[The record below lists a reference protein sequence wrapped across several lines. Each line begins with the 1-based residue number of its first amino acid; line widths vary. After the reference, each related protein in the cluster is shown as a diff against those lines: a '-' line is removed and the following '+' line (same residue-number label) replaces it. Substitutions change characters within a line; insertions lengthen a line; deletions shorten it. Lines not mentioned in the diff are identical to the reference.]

1 MLTFEQEQFQG
12 TNGIIEKLKVG
23 PAASRTSM
31 GQALLIARADATMMR
46 LARTASLPSTRC
58 DAIATQALPFQK
70 VEHKISTLDA
80 QPSSP
85 SQASILVLVTGQLVV
100 DDSPNPL
107 SYSQSFQLIPE
118 GETYYVCVY
127 PGIGWSHRPALN
139 PCYCSC
145 LLRLLLLA

>member
-1 MLTFEQEQFQG
+1 MGDINAIAKQFTEFYYATFDSNRHDLSALYRDHSMLTFEQEQFQG
-12 TNGIIEKLKVG
+12 TNGIIEKLK
-23 PAASRTSM
+23 
-31 GQALLIARADATMMR
+31 
-46 LARTASLPSTRC
+46 
-58 DAIATQALPFQK
+58 ALPFQK

-118 GETYYVCVY
+118 GETYYVFNDIFRLVY
-127 PGIGWSHRPALN
+127 G
-139 PCYCSC
+139 
-145 LLRLLLLA
+145 